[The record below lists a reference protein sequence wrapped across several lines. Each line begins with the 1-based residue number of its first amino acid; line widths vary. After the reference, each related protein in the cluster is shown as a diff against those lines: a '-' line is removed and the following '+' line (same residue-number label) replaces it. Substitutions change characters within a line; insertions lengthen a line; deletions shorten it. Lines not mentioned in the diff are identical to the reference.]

1 LDSLARLAQAG
12 ERAQQIIRRHPRR
25 LAGIVVAVLAGLSV
39 SAFGIASIGPD
50 AAALPQRVLASDLV
64 IDGLSGQLEM
74 LAGRRL
80 ELARSDITRASD
92 SADTLLQRLGAADPE
107 AAFKL
112 RTDTV
117 ARRIVEGTPGKL
129 IRARIDE
136 SGRVLELVAR
146 FEDDTP
152 EQFRRVTLA
161 RGDDGELHARIEQA
175 RYTSEMRMGAGVVQ
189 SSLFAATDSAAIPD
203 PVAVQMA
210 DIFAAEIDFHR
221 ELRKGDTFSI
231 VYESL
236 MADGE
241 PVPWN
246 EGAGRVLA
254 AEFVNGGQAHHAVW
268 YADASGKG
276 AYFDLN
282 GKSKQAAF
290 LASPLEFSRISS
302 GFAMRFHPILQTWRQ
317 HLGVDYAAVAGTP
330 VRSVGD
336 GTVSFSG
343 WQNGYG
349 NVVQVEH
356 AKDRVTV
363 YAHLSRLMVRQG
375 QRVAQGQRV
384 GLVGSTGWATGPHLH
399 FEFRVDGAQKDPLA
413 MARAK
418 EIVAL
423 DGGSRAQFAKLAT
436 AVQSRLDIAG
446 SLIGAKSGVQ

>member
-1 LDSLARLAQAG
+1 LERLAQAG
-12 ERAQQIIRRHPRR
+12 ERAQQIVHRHPRR
-25 LAGIVVAVLAGLSV
+25 LAGIVVAVLAGISA

-50 AAALPQRVLASDLV
+50 AATLPQRVLAQDLD
-64 IDGLSGQLEM
+64 IDGLNGQLET

-80 ELARSDITRASD
+80 ELTRSEVTRASD
-92 SADTLLQRLGAADPE
+92 TADALLQRLGASDAE

-112 RTDTV
+112 RTDMV
-117 ARRIVEGTPGKL
+117 ARRIVEGQPGKL

-136 SGRVLELVAR
+136 AGRVLELVAR

-175 RYTSEMRMGAGVVQ
+175 RYTSETRMAGGVIQ
-189 SSLFAATDSAAIPD
+189 SSLFAATDSAGIPD
-203 PVAVQMA
+203 SIAVQMA
-210 DIFAAEIDFHR
+210 DIFAGEIDFHH

-254 AEFVNGGQAHHAVW
+254 AEFVNGNQAHYAVW
-268 YADASGKG
+268 YADASSGKG
-276 AYFDLN
+276 SYFDLN

-290 LASPLEFSRISS
+290 LASPLEFSRVSS
-302 GFAMRFHPILQTWRQ
+302 GFSMRFHPILQTWRQ
-317 HLGVDYAAVAGTP
+317 HLGVDYAAPTGTS

-336 GTVSFSG
+336 GTVSFAG

-375 QRVAQGQRV
+375 QQVAQGQRV

-418 EIVAL
+418 EAVAL
-423 DGGSRAQFAKLAT
+423 DAGSSQQFVKLAN
-436 AVQSRLDIAG
+436 AVQSKLDIAG

>member
-1 LDSLARLAQAG
+1 M
-12 ERAQQIIRRHPRR
+12 
-25 LAGIVVAVLAGLSV
+25 AVLAGLSV

-50 AAALPQRVLASDLV
+50 AAALPQRILAQDLE
-64 IDGLSGQLEM
+64 IDGLGSQLEM

-80 ELARSDITRASD
+80 ELARSEVTRASD
-92 SADTLLQRLGAADPE
+92 SADALLQRLGAADPE

-146 FEDDTP
+146 FEDDSP
-152 EQFRRVTLA
+152 EHFRRVTLA

-175 RYTSEMRMGAGVVQ
+175 RYTSEARMGGGVIQ
-189 SSLFAATDSAAIPD
+189 SSLFAATDSAGIPD
-203 PVAVQMA
+203 PIAVQMA
-210 DIFAAEIDFHR
+210 DIFAGEIDFHR
-221 ELRKGDTFSI
+221 GMRKGDTFSI

-246 EGAGRVLA
+246 QGAGRVLA
-254 AEFVNGGQAHHAVW
+254 AEFVNGNRAHHAVW

-276 AYFDLN
+276 SYFDLN

-290 LASPLEFSRISS
+290 LASPLEFSRVSS
-302 GFAMRFHPILQTWRQ
+302 GFSMRFHPILQTWRR
-317 HLGVDYAAVAGTP
+317 HLGVDYAAPSGAP
-330 VRSVGD
+330 VRSVGE
-336 GTVSFSG
+336 GTVTFAG

-349 NVVQVEH
+349 NVVEVEH
-356 AKDRVTV
+356 AKDRVTL
-363 YAHLSRLMVRQG
+363 YAHLSRLMVRKG
-375 QRVAQGQRV
+375 QRVAQGQHV
-384 GLVGSTGWATGPHLH
+384 GQVGSTGWATGPHLH
-399 FEFRVDGAQKDPLA
+399 FEFRVDGAHKDPLA

-423 DGGSRAQFAKLAT
+423 DGSARAQFVKLAT
-436 AVQSRLDIAG
+436 AAQSKLDIAG

>member
-1 LDSLARLAQAG
+1 M
-12 ERAQQIIRRHPRR
+12 
-25 LAGIVVAVLAGLSV
+25 VAVLAGLSV
-39 SAFGIASIGPD
+39 SAYGIASIGPD
-50 AAALPQRVLASDLV
+50 AAALPQRVLSQDLV
-64 IDGLSGQLEM
+64 IDGLSLQLET

-80 ELARSDITRASD
+80 ELARSEVTRASD
-92 SADTLLQRLGAADPE
+92 TADALLQRLGASDPE

-117 ARRIVEGTPGKL
+117 ARRIVEGQPGKL

-161 RGDDGELHARIEQA
+161 RGDDGDLHARIEQA
-175 RYTSEMRMGAGVVQ
+175 RYTSEVRMGGGVIQ
-189 SSLFAATDSAAIPD
+189 SSLFAATDTAGIPD
-203 PVAVQMA
+203 PIAVQMA
-210 DIFAAEIDFHR
+210 DVFAGEVDFHR
-221 ELRKGDTFSI
+221 DVHKGDTFSI

-246 EGAGRVLA
+246 DGAGRVLA
-254 AEFVNGGQAHHAVW
+254 AEFVSGGQAHHAVW
-268 YADASGKG
+268 YADATGKG

-290 LASPLEFSRISS
+290 LASPLEFSRVSS
-302 GFAMRFHPILQTWRQ
+302 GFSMRFHPILQTWRQ
-317 HLGVDYAAVAGTP
+317 HLGTDYAAPTGTS
-330 VRSVGD
+330 VRSVGE
-336 GTVSFSG
+336 GTVSFAG

-375 QRVAQGQRV
+375 QRVAQGQRL

-399 FEFRVDGAQKDPLA
+399 FEFRVNGVHRDPLA

-418 EIVAL
+418 EVVAL
-423 DGGSRAQFAKLAT
+423 DSSSREQFVKLAN
-436 AVQSRLDIAG
+436 AVQSKLDIAE